1 MSVEAISHIMRT
13 HIPDGV
19 AKLVAMVLADYAD
32 PVSGRCW
39 PKIPTLAIQ
48 CSQSERTV
56 QRKLKLLEELD
67 VLHVE
72 PNTSGDRKG
81 NVYVLHLRG
90 VPRAGPAERRH
101 RPSNPSAGGKARTGR
116 DADLDTGDT
125 QSPVRGAAEAASV
138 TPTGDNADTRRVT
151 LLSPPKE
158 SPRESTRE
166 SIKGES
172 PERDS
177 PGTGRPPASADAA
190 TAPKGAPSPRAVLCP
205 DGFAPEGRHYAA
217 AEALGFDA
225 AFVRQTAASMHRWSH
240 ANAHRPIAR
249 KADWALAFDSF
260 LDTALRE
267 TAERAARETRRSAP
281 ASASPRRSTNGGLAL
296 VAEMIG
302 LPHDPADL
310 LDVLGLQSG
319 RAPAAPDAGVGSLH
333 RAVHEPAGGHTG
345 LLPAQ
350 APARRFGA

>member
-1 MSVEAISHIMRT
+1 MSIEAIHYVMKT
-13 HIPDGV
+13 DIPDGI
-19 AKLVAMVLADYAD
+19 AKLVAFVIADYAHAET
-32 PVSGRCW
+32 GQAW
-39 PKIPTLAIQ
+39 PKVETLARK
-48 CSQSERTV
+48 CSQSVRTV
-56 QRKLKLLEELD
+56 QRKIRVLEDLGILRVEQRHAETGRQRENLF
-67 VLHVE
+67 VLYL
-72 PNTSGDRKG
+72 P
-81 NVYVLHLRG
+81 G
-90 VPRAGPAERRH
+90 VPRPAANDLSPPRSSG
-101 RPSNPSAGGKARTGR
+101 RPKRGE
-116 DADLDTGDT
+116 GDT
-125 QSPVRGAAEAASV
+125 QSPIPPPDPVTLGGVTAV
-138 TPTGDNADTRRVT
+138 TPEGDTAVT
-151 LLSPPKE
+151 
-158 SPRESTRE
+158 PRGIPQKESTRRE
-166 SIKGES
+166 SSRRET
-172 PERDS
+172 RDS
-177 PGTGRPPASADAA
+177 SLPPASAHAA

-249 KADWALAFDSF
+249 KSDWALAFDGI

-267 TAERAARETRRSAP
+267 AAERAARETRRSTT

-302 LPHDPADL
+302 LPHEPADL

-333 RAVHEPAGGHTG
+333 RAVHEPAGGHAG

-350 APARRFGA
+350 ASARRFGA

>member
-39 PKIPTLAIQ
+39 PKIPTLAAQ

-56 QRKLKLLEELD
+56 QRKLKVLEELE

-81 NVYVLHLRG
+81 NVYILHLPGVARRG
-90 VPRAGPAERRH
+90 PGSGDPRPRQGHLATGDR
-101 RPSNPSAGGKARTGR
+101 SGR
-116 DADLDTGDT
+116 DGPEGSGTGDT
-125 QSPVRGAAEAASV
+125 QSPVSGRDQAACV
-138 TPTGDNADTRRVT
+138 TPTGDSADTRRVT
-151 LLSPPKE
+151 LQSPPKE
-158 SPRESTRE
+158 SPRESTRR
-166 SIKGES
+166 ES
-172 PERDS
+172 PRRETRDS
-177 PGTGRPPASADAA
+177 ALPPASADAA
-190 TAPKGAPSPRAVLCP
+190 TAPRGAPSPRAVLCP
-205 DGFAPEGRHYAA
+205 DGFEPGDRHYAA
-217 AEALGFDA
+217 AEAAGFDA

-249 KADWALAFDSF
+249 KADWALAFDGI

-267 TAERAARETRRSAP
+267 AAERAAREARRSP
-281 ASASPRRSTNGGLAL
+281 ASAPPRRSTNGGLAL

-310 LDVLGLQSG
+310 LNVLGLEPG
-319 RAPAAPDAGVGSLH
+319 RDAAARHAGDGHVH
-333 RAVHEPAGGHTG
+333 RAVHEPAGGCAG
-345 LLPAQ
+345 LLPPQ
-350 APARRFGA
+350 AAARRFGA

>member
-90 VPRAGPAERRH
+90 VPRAGPGPGERRPKTSDRSTDRRVGASH
-101 RPSNPSAGGKARTGR
+101 DAGA
-116 DADLDTGDT
+116 DTGDT
-125 QSPVRGAAEAASV
+125 QSPVRGADEAASV
-138 TPTGDNADTRRVT
+138 TPTGDTADTRRVT

-217 AEALGFDA
+217 AEAIGFDA
-225 AFVRQTAASMHRWSH
+225 AFVRQIAASMHRWSH

-249 KADWALAFDSF
+249 KSDWALAFDSF

-267 TAERAARETRRSAP
+267 AAERAARETRRSAP

-319 RAPAAPDAGVGSLH
+319 RAPAAP
-333 RAVHEPAGGHTG
+333 
-345 LLPAQ
+345 
-350 APARRFGA
+350 